1 MRAALLIS
9 GYFRSFKLNI
19 PNLEEKILSK
29 FDDVDIFL
37 HITNNEN
44 QDRYLNKNNDEDVG
58 DIIKTLSPKV
68 ALFEDNLS
76 FTQNPR
82 KNDLYNTWNKMYK
95 LNKLKNEYEDVYGE
109 YDIVIRYRP
118 DTNITSDI
126 DFKTEVGLVIPS
138 DSKMDSGKLTNS
150 DDDYVC
156 DIFAYGNSKSMDYY
170 FSMFEHLPSL
180 IESYGDVSETL
191 LFHHLKSVDYKKS
204 DIGYS
209 VILST
214 CNTFAICGDSG
225 SGKTTLG
232 ERLKKYF
239 SKSFMLECDRYH
251 KWERGDKNWNTFTH
265 LNPEANYLTKMNDD
279 IFDLKVGNDIY
290 QVDYDHSTGKFT
302 QKEKIESPDNLIVCG
317 LHSLYNSNDNLYNLK
332 IFMDTEF
339 NLRKKWKIAR
349 DTKKRGYT
357 MERITKQINDRQPDY
372 EKYIETQ
379 KDKSDVIIHF
389 YEDEDDN
396 LKLKLM
402 VSNKLPIENI
412 VKKLFNEG
420 VDFQLLDDEK
430 EFNVI
435 NFNTYSGFKRT
446 PYYNQYNDYYDYI
459 IFVIMSLNKK
469 I

>member
-1 MRAALLIS
+1 MKAAILIT
-9 GYFRSFKLNI
+9 GYFRSFKLNL

-29 FDDVDIFL
+29 FENIDIFL
-37 HITNNEN
+37 HITKDETQDKYLNEN
-44 QDRYLNKNNDEDVG
+44 NSEDVS
-58 DIIKTLSPKV
+58 DIIKTLHPKV
-68 ALFEDNLS
+68 ILFEDNLQ
-76 FTQNPR
+76 FVQNPR
-82 KNDLYNTWNKMYK
+82 ENDLYNTWNKMYK
-95 LNKLKNEYEDVYGE
+95 LNKLKNEYEDVYGD
-109 YDIVIRYRP
+109 YDVVIRYRP
-118 DTNITSDI
+118 DTNIVSEI
-126 DFKTEVGLVIPS
+126 DFNKSKLVIPI
-138 DSKMDSGKLTNS
+138 DSKIDSDKLTNF

-156 DIFAYGNSKSMDYY
+156 DIFAYGDSKSMDHY
-170 FSMFEHLPSL
+170 FSMFEELPKL

-191 LFHHLKSVDYKKS
+191 LYHHLKNIEYEKS
-204 DIGYS
+204 DINYN

-239 SKSFMLECDRYH
+239 SKSFVLECDRYH
-251 KWERGDKNWNTFTH
+251 KWERGDKNWDTFTH

-290 QVDYDHSTGKFT
+290 QVDYDHSSGKFT

-317 LHSLYNSNDNLYNLK
+317 LHSLYNSNDNIYNLK

-339 NLRKKWKIAR
+339 NLRKKWKIKR

-357 MERITKQINDRQPDY
+357 MEKITKQINDRQSDY
-372 EKYIETQ
+372 KKYIEAQ
-379 KDKSDVIIHF
+379 RDKSDIIINF
-389 YEDEDDN
+389 YEDTDEN
-396 LKLKLM
+396 LKLKLYT
-402 VSNKLPIENI
+402 SNRLPIEAI

-420 VDFQLLDDEK
+420 VDFQLLEDGDN
-430 EFNVI
+430 FNVI
-435 NFNTYSGFKRT
+435 SFNSYSGFKRT